1 VAALAV
7 GAALVLAGCGGP
19 AGPDRAAV
27 VDGRVISETA
37 VQSAMSEIN
46 SMNPALLQDKLT
58 PTGTLTALVQAPV
71 VLSYLS
77 DLGVKVSDS
86 VATADAQKRGVSN
99 PSESTLE
106 ILKFASA
113 IGLAQN
119 EGKLTET
126 DAQALTQKLQGL
138 SIDVNPRYG
147 TFNPQTAAIELTQP
161 AWVKPLPA
169 ATAPAPSPS
178 Q

>member
-1 VAALAV
+1 MTLSVRRSVAVLAV

-71 VLSYLS
+71 VLAT
-77 DLGVKVSDS
+77 S
-86 VATADAQKRGVSN
+86 VTSG
-99 PSESTLE
+99 
-106 ILKFASA
+106 
-113 IGLAQN
+113 
-119 EGKLTET
+119 
-126 DAQALTQKLQGL
+126 
-138 SIDVNPRYG
+138 
-147 TFNPQTAAIELTQP
+147 
-161 AWVKPLPA
+161 
-169 ATAPAPSPS
+169 
-178 Q
+178 